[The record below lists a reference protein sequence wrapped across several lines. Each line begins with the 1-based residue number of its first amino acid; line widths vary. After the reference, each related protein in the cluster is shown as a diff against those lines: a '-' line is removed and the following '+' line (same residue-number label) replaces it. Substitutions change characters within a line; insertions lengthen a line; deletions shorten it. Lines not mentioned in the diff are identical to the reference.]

1 MFLSCLHYTIGAGE
15 LHMKRYWK
23 EIILLVLVF
32 SNILV
37 WSVLHQN
44 KLTDTLTVSFLD
56 IGQGDAIFIDSP
68 QHGRVLIDGGKNRK
82 VLSELTKVL
91 PFGDKRIDIVI
102 ATHPDLDHIRG
113 LPEVVDRYD
122 VSIFLESGVP
132 SNNSTYEELLKMV
145 SDKNISKLLARRGM
159 IINFGD
165 GAKLYILYP
174 LPNTDLKNF
183 DPNDASIVAKL
194 VYGKESF
201 LLTGDAEIKTE
212 NALVHIDGSKL
223 KSDVLKAGHHGSKT
237 SSSLPFV
244 EQVLPVTTIISAG
257 LNNSYGHPHQEVLD
271 RFNEIGSTILNT
283 ALVGSITFKTDGEDL
298 RLK

>member
-1 MFLSCLHYTIGAGE
+1 
-15 LHMKRYWK
+15 MKRYWK

-102 ATHPDLDHIRG
+102 ATHPDLDHIGG

-122 VSIFLESGVP
+122 VSLFLEPGVP

-257 LNNSYGHPHQEVLD
+257 LNNSYGHPHQEVSD

>member
-1 MFLSCLHYTIGAGE
+1 
-15 LHMKRYWK
+15 MKRYWK